1 MDCKSKFALKIYYP
15 FTFIPLKTN
24 LFKIIVLLFPLFLL
38 AQTPKQKEVTHQN
51 QSWFSINT
59 ITKFSDHWGIV
70 ADAHIRSNE
79 FFKDNNFCFL
89 RGGIDYIPNAKFS
102 FVGGFAHMWLAP
114 RSLDWSTYSDENRIY
129 QQFQMNTKSGTVS
142 IVQRLRNEQ
151 RWQEKIVNDQETGEN
166 RFTDRVR
173 YLISVTIPVF
183 KKKTA
188 PSLVLSDELLI
199 QFGKE
204 IVYNTFDQ
212 NRFFIGI
219 KQSINPKL
227 SYDFGYMNVYQQR
240 ITGYQY
246 DMNHTLRL
254 FFYLNTSLKSKKPA
268 TQPIPGVSGQD

>member
-1 MDCKSKFALKIYYP
+1 
-15 FTFIPLKTN
+15 LKTN
-24 LFKIIVLLFPLFLL
+24 LFKIIVVLFPLVVL
-38 AQTPKQKEVTHQN
+38 AQTPQQKEVTHQT
-51 QSWFSINT
+51 QSWVSINT

-79 FFKDNNFCFL
+79 FFKDNNFYFL
-89 RGGIDYIPNAKFS
+89 RGGIDYIPNATFS
-102 FVGGFAHMWLAP
+102 FIGGYGRMWLAP
-114 RSLDWSTYSDENRIY
+114 RNHDWSTYSDENRIY
-129 QQFQMNTKSGTVS
+129 QQFQMNTKFGNVS
-142 IVQRLRNEQ
+142 ILQRLRNEQ

-254 FFYLNTSLKSKKPA
+254 FFYLNSSLQSKKR
-268 TQPIPGVSGQD
+268 TVQPIPGTSVQD